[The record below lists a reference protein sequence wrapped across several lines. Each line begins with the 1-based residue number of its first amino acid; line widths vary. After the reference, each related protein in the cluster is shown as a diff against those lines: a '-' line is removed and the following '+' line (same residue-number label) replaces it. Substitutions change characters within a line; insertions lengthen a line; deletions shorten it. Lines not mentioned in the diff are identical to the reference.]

1 MASRKDA
8 VSQYTKALKQGRK
21 TYKDC
26 ILHGRYPYP
35 QVLDEIL
42 SDSLTAGQV
51 DLGVLEIPMEVLVA
65 PRTDENP

>member
-51 DLGVLEIPMEVLVA
+51 DLGVLEIPIVQITATKTE
-65 PRTDENP
+65 